1 MDVNSCIKRVRKYLE
16 RKGSSLPRLVN
27 VQNIEDLRA
36 IEDHFRVGSDK
47 IIHVADYAK
56 KDENPKLE
64 ELKRAIST
72 ADKNVFVFGLTSY
85 LRLKG
90 QDALRNGLQD
100 IASKSY
106 SVCVVVLCYQCEQYL
121 NFRDPRL
128 KDFVYRVDGQKS
140 NLPDIIFVAPELSL
154 PDNVV
159 PGHVT
164 VDGIELIAKAVEN
177 NGVGTLFVKTKKHKD
192 FYPNAMFDIKEISS
206 SFEALEMID
215 RKTSALNR
223 SLGTDQQ
230 WNYALTEVNKAGS
243 WEALIGREFTGADNL
258 AMSISDWETY
268 DRNTR
273 WLYFIALKLYGA
285 RNNKCLDTAVKNS
298 DSTDK
303 LPRNI
308 YRSLIK
314 VLPTSPTF
322 WAKYEERKI
331 LIKKMVGTDKD
342 MMDRETR
349 DYVQVLNEKKS
360 DALYYLTDSSQLEKE
375 KIFELL
381 DKYADIS
388 KMDKIAGVLQHV
400 YPDLYNYLLP
410 YDFKNDELNYYFQH
424 YKLQKVINK
433 IDPGFLKIVEE
444 QAIKRDFW
452 NLSPRSQEIEPLI
465 KKDGAILYFID
476 AMGVEYL
483 GFIMARCKS
492 LNMRATVNVCR
503 CELPSITRCNKAFVE
518 ASKQAHVNVVEIG
531 ELDDIKHNGK
541 ESINDYQQTK
551 LPIYMIRELEIIDDK
566 LRKISNQLS
575 DGSFKRAY
583 IISDHGASRLA
594 VIYETENKWE
604 MAEKGE
610 HSGRCCPKSDI
621 DIQPDY
627 ATEAT
632 TPDGKSYWV
641 LANYDRFKGSRK
653 ASVEVHG
660 GASLEEVAVPIIEL
674 TYINGE
680 IEISISSKLPI
691 EVSFRKKAEIVIF
704 SKTKLENVTVR
715 VNGEKLK
722 NKCYNAEPQ
731 DNNLYLIRMPDI
743 RRAGDYSMTVLSN
756 ENEVAELKFTVKKE
770 GVSERNIL

>member
-1 MDVNSCIKRVRKYLE
+1 
-16 RKGSSLPRLVN
+16 
-27 VQNIEDLRA
+27 
-36 IEDHFRVGSDK
+36 
-47 IIHVADYAK
+47 
-56 KDENPKLE
+56 
-64 ELKRAIST
+64 
-72 ADKNVFVFGLTSY
+72 
-85 LRLKG
+85 
-90 QDALRNGLQD
+90 
-100 IASKSY
+100 
-106 SVCVVVLCYQCEQYL
+106 
-121 NFRDPRL
+121 
-128 KDFVYRVDGQKS
+128 
-140 NLPDIIFVAPELSL
+140 
-154 PDNVV
+154 
-159 PGHVT
+159 
-164 VDGIELIAKAVEN
+164 
-177 NGVGTLFVKTKKHKD
+177 
-192 FYPNAMFDIKEISS
+192 
-206 SFEALEMID
+206 
-215 RKTSALNR
+215 
-223 SLGTDQQ
+223 
-230 WNYALTEVNKAGS
+230 
-243 WEALIGREFTGADNL
+243 
-258 AMSISDWETY
+258 
-268 DRNTR
+268 
-273 WLYFIALKLYGA
+273 
-285 RNNKCLDTAVKNS
+285 
-298 DSTDK
+298 
-303 LPRNI
+303 
-308 YRSLIK
+308 
-314 VLPTSPTF
+314 
-322 WAKYEERKI
+322 
-331 LIKKMVGTDKD
+331 MVGTDKD

-503 CELPSITRCNKAFVE
+503 CELPSITRYNKAFVE